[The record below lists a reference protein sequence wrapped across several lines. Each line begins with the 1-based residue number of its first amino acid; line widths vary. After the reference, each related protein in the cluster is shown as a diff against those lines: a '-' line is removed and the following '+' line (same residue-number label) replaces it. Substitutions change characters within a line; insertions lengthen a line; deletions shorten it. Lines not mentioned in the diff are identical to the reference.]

1 MNMINLL
8 LFPIII
14 PFFFAMILLFFKE
27 QVVIQRVLTVIGLTL
42 SLVASIWLL
51 VTVKAEGIQTVT
63 LGSWPAPFG
72 ITMVSDMFSALLVT
86 TTILITFFVVLYS
99 FQSIGIERERF
110 FYYPAILFMI
120 TGINGAF
127 TTGDIFNM
135 FVFFEVLLIAS
146 YLLIVL
152 GGEKRQ
158 LRESI
163 KYILVNVISSALF
176 VIAVAYLYSIVGTLN
191 MADISVKIAE
201 INQPGIIS
209 VLAILFLIVFGIK
222 GAIFP
227 LYFWLPGSYAAPP
240 IPVLT
245 LFGALLT
252 KVGVYAITRTYTLFF
267 VHDIGFT
274 HQFLLVLSLLT
285 IVAGCIGALA
295 YFDLKQIII
304 YNIVIAV
311 GVILFGVAQ
320 MNTSG
325 LEGAV
330 YYLIHDML
338 IKAALFVLIGIIIY
352 VTGTSNLRE
361 MGGLIKSHAALGW
374 FYLIA
379 AFGLAGIPPL
389 SGFIG
394 KLLIVKGG
402 FEADNAF
409 GSIVLLVSS
418 LVVLLSVIRIFIYA
432 FWGPQN
438 PDYPLPVTSKRT
450 YRQLMAPAVLLV
462 LVTVAY
468 GVGTEWLMP
477 YISDASDVLRDPSI
491 YINAVLKE

>member
-8 LFPIII
+8 LLPIII
-14 PFFFAMILLFFKE
+14 PFFFAMMLLFFKE
-27 QVVIQRVLTVIGLTL
+27 RVVIQRVVTLIGLAST
-42 SLVASIWLL
+42 LVASCWLIA
-51 VTVKAEGIQTVT
+51 TVKAQGVQTVT

-86 TTILITFFVVLYS
+86 TSSIVTFFVVLYS
-99 FQSIGIERERF
+99 FKSIGMEREKF
-110 FYYPAILFMI
+110 FYYPAILFML

-176 VIAVAYLYSIVGTLN
+176 VITVAYLYSIVGTLN

-201 INQPGIIS
+201 INQPAILS
-209 VLAILFLIVFGIK
+209 VIAILFLIVFGIK

-240 IPVLT
+240 IPVLA

-267 VHDIGFT
+267 IHDVDFT
-274 HQFLLVLSLLT
+274 HQFLIVLSLLT
-285 IVAGCIGALA
+285 IVAGCVGALA
-295 YFDLKQIII
+295 YFDVKQIII
-304 YNIVIAV
+304 YNIIIAV

-320 MNTSG
+320 MNTAAM
-325 LEGAV
+325 EGAV

-338 IKAALFVLIGIIIY
+338 IKAALFVLIGILIY
-352 VTGTSNLRE
+352 ITGTSNLRA
-361 MGGLIKSHAALGW
+361 MGGLIKTHPSLGW
-374 FYLIA
+374 LYLIA

-389 SGFIG
+389 SGFLG
-394 KLLIVKGG
+394 KLLIVKGA
-402 FEADNAF
+402 FEAGNAF
-409 GSIVLLVSS
+409 GSIVILASS
-418 LVVLLSVIRIFIYA
+418 LIVLLSVMRIFIYA
-432 FWGPQN
+432 FWGSPTQ
-438 PDYPLPVTSKRT
+438 PLPVTSQGS
-450 YRQLMAPAVLLV
+450 YRAMMIPAILLV
-462 LVTVAY
+462 LITVAY
-468 GVGTEWLMP
+468 GVGAQWLMP
-477 YISDASDVLRDPSI
+477 YMTDAANVLSDPSI
-491 YINAVLKE
+491 YIDAVLKE

>member
-27 QVVIQRVLTVIGLTL
+27 RVIVQRILTVIGLAL
-42 SLVASIWLL
+42 SLVASLWLIA
-51 VTVKAEGIQTVT
+51 TVKAEGVQTVT

-86 TTILITFFVVLYS
+86 TTIVITFFVVLYS
-99 FQSIGIERERF
+99 FSSIGNERERF

-163 KYILVNVISSALF
+163 KYILVNVISSAIF
-176 VIAVAYLYSIVGTLN
+176 VITVAYLYSIIGTLN

-201 INQPGIIS
+201 INQPAIIS

-227 LYFWLPGSYAAPP
+227 LYFWLPNSYAAPP
-240 IPVLT
+240 IPVLA

-274 HQFLLVLSLLT
+274 HQFLMVLALLT
-285 IVAGCIGALA
+285 IIAGCIGALA
-295 YFDLKQIII
+295 YFDVKQIII
-304 YNIVIAV
+304 YNIIIAV

-338 IKAALFVLIGIIIY
+338 IKAALFVLIGIIVY

-361 MGGLIKSHAALGW
+361 MGGLIKTHGTLGW
-374 FYLIA
+374 TYLVA

-389 SGFIG
+389 SGFLG
-394 KLLIVKGG
+394 KVLITKGA
-402 FEADNAF
+402 FEADHIV
-409 GSIVLLVSS
+409 GSIVILASS
-418 LVVLLSVIRIFIYA
+418 LIVLLSVIRIFIYA
-432 FWGPQN
+432 FWGAPKN
-438 PDYPLPVTSKRT
+438 ELPVRNRGV
-450 YRQLMAPAVLLV
+450 YRQMMIPAVGLV
-462 LVTVAY
+462 LITIVY
-468 GVGTEWLMP
+468 GIGAEWIMP
-477 YISDASDVLRDPSI
+477 YMTDAADVLADPSI